1 MTEWLKAF
9 IGLLNRHTRRLYHGF
24 ESHFLRHGSGTGG
37 RNYVR
42 ERTSWCWW
50 SPPED
55 RIALLSERRARCFD
69 RPIFLLFISKLPPA
83 VPGRLSVLEHVGRG
97 D

>member
-1 MTEWLKAF
+1 MVAPFAQGASSENNVGYRPFGQPTAHQIPINNLEVWLS
-9 IGLLNRHTRRLYHGF
+9 GLRHWFAKSTYKKYHGF

-42 ERTSWCWW
+42 ERTSWW

-55 RIALLSERRARCFD
+55 RIALLSY
-69 RPIFLLFISKLPPA
+69 
-83 VPGRLSVLEHVGRG
+83 
-97 D
+97 